1 MSERIS
7 LLTELIGGDVDELW
21 ATARSVLSQSHSDWQ
36 WKLVTTE
43 SPGAAFADPISRLA
57 ERDDRIQIMD
67 CASQADPAAA
77 FNAALVEVD
86 GEFIIRLGLGDR
98 LARRALESVAEL
110 GGRRRDVELIY
121 ADEVIE
127 DRAGNEL
134 RRDKKSIWA
143 PERLLGQHYLTGLVA
158 IRRSVLD
165 RVGGLRSGFGGA
177 SQYDFVLRL
186 GEVARAVSSIP
197 EPLYRT
203 RVRAEHGED
212 AVDEP
217 GYRRAVES
225 ALQRR
230 GLTGEVVE
238 VGNGLRRVHR
248 ATSWRPTVSIIIP
261 TAAKRASI
269 WGFDMA
275 MVVNLL
281 HSIASV
287 STYPN
292 VELIVVADDPLCDA
306 VSSQITAVAPETT
319 IIGYDQDFN
328 FSEKCNL
335 GAAQSRGEVLI
346 FLNDDMEVISA
357 DWIETLVGFLQE
369 PDVGAVG
376 PLLLDE
382 QRRVQSAGHTAG
394 PRLFGRGAARSCVD
408 LEVDLML
415 TREVCGIT
423 GAAIAM
429 RAAVYAEIGGFATE
443 LPRSFNDVDLCY
455 RLLASGK
462 RVLWTPNAALFHFE
476 SKSRDPTAHTD
487 ELAEIDRRWAEEL
500 RYDPYLRMDLSEF
513 NHRSAIWLHG
523 AD

>member
-7 LLTELIGGDVDELW
+7 VLTELIGGDVDQW
-21 ATARSVLSQSHSDWQ
+21 RSTAQSVLSQSHSNWQ

-43 SPGAAFADPISRLA
+43 PLGAPLAGPISRLA
-57 ERDDRIQIMD
+57 QRDDRIQIINCD
-67 CASQADPAAA
+67 AYADPQAA
-77 FNAALVEVD
+77 FNAALADVD
-86 GEFIIRLGLGDR
+86 GEFIIRLGLGDL
-98 LARRALESVAEL
+98 LARRALKSVAAL
-110 GGRRRDVELIY
+110 GQRRPDVELIY

-127 DRAGNEL
+127 DHAGNEL
-134 RRDKKSIWA
+134 RRENKPTWS
-143 PERLLGQHYLTGLVA
+143 PERLLGQNYLTGLVA

-165 RVGGLRSGFGGA
+165 RVGGLRSGFGRA
-177 SQYDFVLRL
+177 SHYDFMLRL
-186 GEVARAVSSIP
+186 GEAAQAVSSIP
-197 EPLYRT
+197 EVLYRS
-203 RVRAEHGED
+203 RVRAGTGED
-212 AVDEP
+212 VVDEP

-230 GLTGEVVE
+230 GLMGEVVE
-238 VGNGLRRVHR
+238 VGSGLRRVYR
-248 ATSWRPTVSIIIP
+248 AASWTPSVSVIIP

-281 HSIASV
+281 HSIVSA
-287 STYPN
+287 STYRD

-306 VSSQITAVAPETT
+306 VSSQISAVAPQVK
-319 IIGYDQDFN
+319 IIGYDKEFN

-335 GAAQSRGEVLI
+335 GAAQSRGEVLV

-357 DWIETLVGFLQE
+357 DWVETLVGFLQE

-376 PLLLDE
+376 PLLLDD
-382 QRRVQSAGHTAG
+382 QRRVQSAGHTVG

-408 LEVDLML
+408 LDADLML

-429 RAAVYAEIGGFATE
+429 RAAVFEEVGGFAHE

-462 RVLWTPNAALFHFE
+462 RVLWTPNAELFHFE
-476 SKSRDPTAHTD
+476 SKTRDPIAHAD

-500 RYDPYLRMDLSEF
+500 RYDPYLRMDLTEF
-513 NHRSAIWLHG
+513 DRRRAIWLHG
-523 AD
+523 AH